1 MSVAVRYFSKLGNTR
16 QIAEAI
22 AEGAQ
27 TTAVSI
33 VDEPAL
39 AEYVDVLFLGGAPYA
54 NIMDPQLKSYG
65 DSLKPEMVGKV
76 VLFTTSNWSH
86 RTVHALRKTLRENGI
101 NVEEEHFFAHMLN
114 IKGRKEAAKEFG
126 KKYSA

>member
-1 MSVAVRYFSKLGNTR
+1 MSVAVRYFSKLGNTK

-22 AEGAQ
+22 VEGAQ

-76 VLFTTSNWSH
+76 VLFTASK
-86 RTVHALRKTLRENGI
+86 RITLSPKPMIPVACRETARI
-101 NVEEEHFFAHMLN
+101 RFPLPWA
-114 IKGRKEAAKEFG
+114 RR
-126 KKYSA
+126 